1 MEKQKN
7 GQHGLVN
14 VAVADALIEQ
24 VAGVPDNRLQR
35 VLPHD
40 CVELISVEVVEEQ
53 LVPELPEVV
62 DRGGAAQAGKART
75 SRFWFAAIGQV
86 QAAAAAV

>member
-1 MEKQKN
+1 MEKQKD

-14 VAVADALIEQ
+14 VAVADALVEQ
-24 VAGVPDNRLQR
+24 VAGVPDHRLQR

-40 CVELISVEVVEEQ
+40 CVELVSVEVVEEQ

-62 DRGGAAQAGKART
+62 DGGGAAQAGKAGT
-75 SRFWFAAIGQV
+75 SRFGFSAIGQV
-86 QAAAAAV
+86 QAAAATV